1 MKISKQIGISIVI
14 VVMAT
19 SLISLFFMNVFTH
32 TSFYDYLENEEND
45 VIQEV
50 QEMVK
55 DNLNDPV
62 QLEKELAQLVHL
74 QAIRVSVT
82 LQGKK
87 IFDESGLM
95 GRHHGMMLNRQTYK
109 ETSNTILV
117 DDKQVEL
124 VVGYYKGTTKSA
136 TNFINEINWFHLIS
150 FLLSLM
156 VGIVATILISRH
168 LAKPID
174 QVNRNLKSIAQGKYG
189 AYKNINTNVYEMQE
203 LSISTKQIQTYLQ
216 GQDKMRKQM
225 IEDIAHDLRTPLTV
239 IKTNIEAMQDGV
251 LEMDQKTL
259 QTMQTR
265 IDRVISIVG
274 QLDTLNQANLDTMRY
289 TKVNLSSELQLIIQA
304 FIQEAKLKQ
313 ITFESEIQP
322 NLYLNI
328 DLDYFNQIV
337 HNLISNAIKYN
348 NDYGIIYV
356 RFLKVAN
363 TIQLQIE
370 DTGIGISKEDLPF
383 IYDRMYRC
391 DKSRSNQVEGS
402 GIGLSIVKSL
412 VEVMDAEI
420 EIHSELD
427 KGTIVTVTFK
437 GEE

>member
-1 MKISKQIGISIVI
+1 MKISKQIGISIVV
-14 VVMAT
+14 VVMVT

-50 QEMVK
+50 QEIVK
-55 DNLNDPV
+55 DNLNNPV
-62 QLEKELAQLVHL
+62 QLEKELGQLIRL

-82 LQGKK
+82 LHDKK
-87 IFDESGLM
+87 IFDESELM
-95 GRHHGMMLNRQTYK
+95 GRHHGVMMNRQTYK
-109 ETSNTILV
+109 EASTTIFV
-117 DDKQVEL
+117 DDKQVEI

-136 TNFINEINWFHLIS
+136 TNFMNEINLYHLIS
-150 FLLSLM
+150 FLLSLI
-156 VGIVATILISRH
+156 VGIVATIIISRH

-216 GQDKMRKQM
+216 QQDMMRKQM
-225 IEDIAHDLRTPLTV
+225 IEDISHDLRTPLTV
-239 IKTNIEAMQDGV
+239 LKTNIEAMQDGV

-274 QLDTLNQANLDTMRY
+274 QLDTLNQANPDTMRY
-289 TKVNLSSELQLIIQA
+289 TKVNVSNELQLIIQA
-304 FIQEAKLKQ
+304 FMQEAKLKQ

-328 DLDYFNQIV
+328 DVDYFNQIV

-348 NDYGIIYV
+348 KDSGVIYV
-356 RFLKVAN
+356 RLFRLSN
-363 TIQLQIE
+363 TICMQIE
-370 DTGIGISKEDLPF
+370 DTGIGISKTDLPY

-391 DKSRSNQVEGS
+391 DKSRSNQVEGN

-412 VEVMDAEI
+412 VEVMEAEI

-427 KGTIVTVTFK
+427 KGTTISVTFN